1 MFVTWPSSLIQIY
14 HPEGELPVARIA
26 GEFGLPY
33 SLSTAGSSSI
43 EEAAEHNALGAAK
56 GVKQGSGAEYKE
68 GLRFY
73 QLYAT
78 HDQEL
83 NESLL
88 TRAHKS
94 GYDACIMTLDTWQLA
109 WRCVLCSICRGSCAD
124 ASPLDFTSC
133 RHLDISLSNYGFYK
147 GETFPSF
154 SPLTMRHQANLI
166 DETLFAFHRY
176 WY

>member
-1 MFVTWPSSLIQIY
+1 MLVDTNKRDISTTIFGKKIPAPIAFSPIGINKVSKIRDQSRVKKKLSCNNLRSFTQIC
-14 HPEGELPVARIA
+14 HPEGELPVARVA

-33 SLSTAGSSSI
+33 SLSTAGSVSI
-43 EEAAEHNALGAAK
+43 EDAADHNAIGAAK
-56 GVKQGSGAEYKE
+56 GILQDSGAEHK

-109 WRCVLCSICRGSCAD
+109 WRCVL
-124 ASPLDFTSC
+124 
-133 RHLDISLSNYGFYK
+133 Y
-147 GETFPSF
+147 
-154 SPLTMRHQANLI
+154 
-166 DETLFAFHRY
+166 
-176 WY
+176 